1 MRSLTNSWKLF
12 SLLCLLGAV
21 LLVIVPQ
28 LWIVVSAFRQD
39 GGAFT
44 VQIRASEMALVQLV
58 QEDMRQFS
66 PTAAQA
72 ALVQLERPDGLKLTL
87 ERQEPGLTLI
97 HANRPLSLPTESSG
111 GTRFQFDGG
120 GARFEVEQNVVMD
133 LFGQSKPQLLEPEQ
147 QGDAILLR
155 HAERGFLSFKDRV
168 QSFSIANFQE
178 FLSRSSY
185 LEAIK
190 NSLIVTVLSTLFASL
205 VAVPLAWLVARHK
218 FKGRGA
224 VIALITMA
232 SVSPPFL
239 GAYVWRMLLGANGL
253 ITSALGL
260 DWTIVGM
267 HGVIWV
273 IVWLL
278 YPLIFLM
285 SLDSFTGVDPTLR
298 ESALSLGATRRKA
311 FWTVEVP
318 SSLPGILT
326 GLYMAAMAAFSD
338 FGTPFIISLDLVILP
353 KLVYTQFLNETG
365 GNPSIASTGSIIMLV
380 IATMF
385 LALQRLVLAGR
396 SFASVTARKQILEVP
411 GRGLKWVIYLFA
423 GTVLALAFTPHVV
436 VTATSFLEWRAGTV
450 TSTFTWANYTNLFT
464 NEMNAV
470 WVSLSAAT
478 VATALCLFFGLSIA
492 YVIVRKNYRIIGPAL
507 NGIVMTPY
515 IIPGTVFAIGFI
527 LAFNQE
533 PLLLTGTWFILV
545 LSYFIRMLPFAL
557 KTGEATLYQIHPVLE
572 DAALSL
578 GAKPVRVFLGIVV
591 PMMLSG
597 AITGMT
603 LVFLHSVTEL
613 SSTILLYRP
622 PWTPMSA
629 VIFQN
634 TISSGA
640 NFGYAASMAVLM
652 MVILYVPLALITRK
666 RKGITI

>member
-1 MRSLTNSWKLF
+1 MTP
-12 SLLCLLGAV
+12 LLLA
-21 LLVIVPQ
+21 
-28 LWIVVSAFRQD
+28 
-39 GGAFT
+39 
-44 VQIRASEMALVQLV
+44 
-58 QEDMRQFS
+58 
-66 PTAAQA
+66 
-72 ALVQLERPDGLKLTL
+72 
-87 ERQEPGLTLI
+87 
-97 HANRPLSLPTESSG
+97 
-111 GTRFQFDGG
+111 
-120 GARFEVEQNVVMD
+120 
-133 LFGQSKPQLLEPEQ
+133 
-147 QGDAILLR
+147 
-155 HAERGFLSFKDRV
+155 HAEKGFLRFHDRATHASFRNFKD
-168 QSFSIANFQE
+168 
-178 FLSRSSY
+178 FLTRSTY

-205 VAVPLAWLVARHK
+205 VAVPLAWLVAR
-218 FKGRGA
+218 FAFRGRGA

-253 ITSALGL
+253 LTNALGL

-278 YPLIFLM
+278 YPLVFLM
-285 SLDSFTGVDPTLR
+285 SLDSFSSVDPTLR
-298 ESALSLGATRRKA
+298 ESAMSLGATRRRS

-353 KLVYTQFLNETG
+353 KLVYTEFLNETG
-365 GNPSIASTGSIIMLV
+365 GNPSIAATGSIIMLV

-396 SFASVTARKQILEVP
+396 SFATVTARKQVLDVP
-411 GRGLKWVIYLFA
+411 GTGLRWLIYGFA
-423 GTVLALAFTPHVV
+423 GVVIGLAFTPHVV
-436 VTATSFLEWRAGTV
+436 VAITSFLEWRAGTV
-450 TSTFTWANYTNLFT
+450 TSVPTLQNYVHLFT
-464 NEMNAV
+464 SEMNAV

-478 VATALCLFFGLSIA
+478 AATLLCLVFGLSIA
-492 YVIVRKNYRIIGPAL
+492 YIIVRKGFQVIGPLL
-507 NGIVMTPY
+507 NAVVMMPY

-527 LAFNQE
+527 LAFNE
-533 PLLLTGTWFILV
+533 PPLLLTGTWFILV
-545 LSYFIRMLPFAL
+545 LSYFIRMLPFSVKA
-557 KTGEATLYQIHPVLE
+557 GEATLYQIHTALE

-578 GAKPVRVFLGIVV
+578 GAKPMRVFVGIVV

-597 AITGMT
+597 AVTGMT

-634 TISSGA
+634 TISPGA

-652 MVILYVPLALITRK
+652 MLILYIPLAMITTK
-666 RKGITI
+666 RKAVLQ